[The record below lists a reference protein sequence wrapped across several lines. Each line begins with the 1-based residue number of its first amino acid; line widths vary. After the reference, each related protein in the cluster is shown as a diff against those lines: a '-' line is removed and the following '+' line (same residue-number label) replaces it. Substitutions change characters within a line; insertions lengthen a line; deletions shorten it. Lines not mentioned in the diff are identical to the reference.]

1 MTRIVWRSRGF
12 PSFRPFMRRN
22 VWNVYKQNQQE
33 KLRLRSHI
41 VMASRSRPFQCTD
54 CSRRFHTDRG
64 LAVHQRA
71 VHGMLVMA
79 SQLTI
84 RPFECTVCSKRFT
97 TDKGCAEHKRAVHGG
112 LVVASRP
119 RPFQC
124 TDCSRRFHT
133 DRGLAVHQRAV
144 HGMLVMASQLTIRP
158 FECTVCSKR
167 FTTDKGC
174 AEHKRAVHGGLVMA
188 SRFKPYECTVCS
200 KRFTTDKGR
209 AAHQRAVHC
218 SGGNHFV
225 PVSIFSIKV
234 SDGGA
239 LTGGVPFAF
248 YGSSF
253 AKIVGRSSLAVTR
266 NVVASRHIEVENPH
280 FQ

>member
-1 MTRIVWRSRGF
+1 
-12 PSFRPFMRRN
+12 
-22 VWNVYKQNQQE
+22 
-33 KLRLRSHI
+33 
-41 VMASRSRPFQCTD
+41 
-54 CSRRFHTDRG
+54 
-64 LAVHQRA
+64 
-71 VHGMLVMA
+71 MLVMA
-79 SQLTI
+79 SRLK
-84 RPFECTVCSKRFT
+84 PFECTVCW
-97 TDKGCAEHKRAVHGG
+97 
-112 LVVASRP
+112 
-119 RPFQC
+119 
-124 TDCSRRFHT
+124 
-133 DRGLAVHQRAV
+133 
-144 HGMLVMASQLTIRP
+144 
-158 FECTVCSKR
+158 KR

-188 SRFKPYECTVCS
+188 SQLKPFEPEKKRVKSRFKAYKCTVCSKRFTKDKGRAEHERAVHGGLVMASRFKPYECTVCS
-200 KRFTTDKGR
+200 KQFTTDKGR

-266 NVVASRHIEVENPH
+266 NQEYPTEPLDKIPARQAEFELAGKKKHWLVSWLGNLNERLAS
-280 FQ
+280 

>member
-1 MTRIVWRSRGF
+1 
-12 PSFRPFMRRN
+12 
-22 VWNVYKQNQQE
+22 
-33 KLRLRSHI
+33 
-41 VMASRSRPFQCTD
+41 
-54 CSRRFHTDRG
+54 
-64 LAVHQRA
+64 
-71 VHGMLVMA
+71 MLVMA
-79 SQLTI
+79 SRLTI
-84 RPFECTVCSKRFT
+84 RAFECTVCSKRFT
-97 TDKGCAEHKRAVHGG
+97 TDKGCVEHKRAVHGG
-112 LVVASRP
+112 LVMASRP

-133 DRGLAVHQRAV
+133 DRGLAFHQRAV

-280 FQ
+280 FR

>member
-1 MTRIVWRSRGF
+1 MLVT
-12 PSFRPFMRRN
+12 
-22 VWNVYKQNQQE
+22 
-33 KLRLRSHI
+33 
-41 VMASRSRPFQCTD
+41 ASR
-54 CSRRFHTDRG
+54 
-64 LAVHQRA
+64 LK
-71 VHGMLVMA
+71 
-79 SQLTI
+79 
-84 RPFECTVCSKRFT
+84 PFECTVCW
-97 TDKGCAEHKRAVHGG
+97 
-112 LVVASRP
+112 
-119 RPFQC
+119 
-124 TDCSRRFHT
+124 
-133 DRGLAVHQRAV
+133 
-144 HGMLVMASQLTIRP
+144 
-158 FECTVCSKR
+158 KR

-188 SRFKPYECTVCS
+188 SQLKPFEPEKKRVKSRFKAYKCTVCS